1 MKRYRYYSKL
11 PTMGKPNDGPP
22 KEERPWFC
30 EEGDKRWE
38 GPAGVYVPAE
48 PLLTLAKQMRDAL
61 DAKDELL
68 ACYRVGRQ
76 PTEALFA
83 RLDKAKAT
91 VAAYDKLMEDE

>member
-1 MKRYRYYSKL
+1 MNRYTPYVEFNGEALMEPHDK
-11 PTMGKPNDGPP
+11 
-22 KEERPWFC
+22 
-30 EEGDKRWE
+30 GDWVE
-38 GPAGVYVPAE
+38 WAE
-48 PLLTLAKQMRDAL
+48 VDDLFTLAKQMRDAL